1 MLLRQECDLRG
12 VCVHLSEMWTRTTLG
27 LLAVPCLPRR
37 PARGAGDSC
46 LLSVIME
53 NKLYQPQEEGIQF
66 REHTLRLCSLICI
79 FSRRV
84 FRLQLLLFIS
94 FYRDNGKWAT
104 RRKYLWEHTLGGLG
118 RIFLIRHSMLDISVI
133 DEWTRLHWRQQFYI
147 HCSSD
152 LFSPVRSI
160 DVPTAVSLDNAT
172 MY

>member
-27 LLAVPCLPRR
+27 LLAVSLPRR
-37 PARGAGDSC
+37 PARGAGSAGDSC

-66 REHTLRLCSLICI
+66 REHTLGLCSLIGIMI

-94 FYRDNGKWAT
+94 FYRDNGK
-104 RRKYLWEHTLGGLG
+104 
-118 RIFLIRHSMLDISVI
+118 
-133 DEWTRLHWRQQFYI
+133 
-147 HCSSD
+147 
-152 LFSPVRSI
+152 
-160 DVPTAVSLDNAT
+160 
-172 MY
+172 